1 MGTKLNIQLVR
12 SMVGKPEK
20 QRKVL
25 RALGLTR
32 MHKMVTLDANPAI
45 QGMIT
50 KVAHMVKVEEV

>member
-25 RALGLTR
+25 RALGLTK

-50 KVAHMVKVEEV
+50 KIAHMVKVEEV

>member
-1 MGTKLNIQLVR
+1 MGTRLNIELVR

-25 RALGLTR
+25 RAMGLTR
-32 MHKMVTLDANPAI
+32 MHKKVTLESNPAVC
-45 QGMIT
+45 GMIA